1 MEYLS
6 MKDQHTIEIL
16 IQLLYGSIAVA
27 GGVARYLRGYVDGIP
42 FSFGVFM
49 ASAFISGFGGWIFAL
64 LGQSMSMP
72 QTIIFAMAGVG
83 GFFSD
88 QALKLVFEYMAGKLP
103 IK

>member
-1 MEYLS
+1 
-6 MKDQHTIEIL
+6 MKDLPSLEIL
-16 IQLLYGSIAVA
+16 IQIVYGAIAVA

-42 FSFGVFM
+42 FSFGVFA

-64 LGQSMSMP
+64 IGQSMQMP

-103 IK
+103 AK